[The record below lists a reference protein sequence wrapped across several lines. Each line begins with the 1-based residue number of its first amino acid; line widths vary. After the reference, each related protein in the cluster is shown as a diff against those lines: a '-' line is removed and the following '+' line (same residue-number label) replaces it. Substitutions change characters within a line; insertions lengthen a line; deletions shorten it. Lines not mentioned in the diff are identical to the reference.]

1 MSNAVANRPLPV
13 GSIRT
18 LPAGW
23 LGMIFVVFS
32 EGSLFVHLLF
42 SYYYLSV
49 QPHLG
54 SQWPPGG
61 APALRLAL
69 PNTIVLLLS
78 SAAVWWGQRGIRRG
92 SATALN
98 WGLAIG
104 IALGIVFLGIQSLEW
119 ANKTFTLSTDVYS
132 SIYYTTTGFHM
143 AHVAAG
149 ILVLAALL
157 VWSAL
162 GYFNRIR
169 SAYIHIG
176 ALYWHFVDAVWIAIF
191 FTYYVTPRLGVGS

>member
-1 MSNAVANRPLPV
+1 MSDAVIRRPLPV

-18 LPAGW
+18 LSPGW

-54 SQWPPGG
+54 VQWPPGG

-69 PNTIVLLLS
+69 PNTIILLLS
-78 SAAVWWGQRGIRRG
+78 SVAVWWAQRGIRRG
-92 SATALN
+92 SVLTLN
-98 WGLAIG
+98 WGLGIG

-119 ANKTFTLSTDVYS
+119 SNKTFTLATDVYS

-143 AHVAAG
+143 AHVAVG
-149 ILVLAALL
+149 IIVLAALL

-162 GYFNRIR
+162 GYFNRVR
-169 SAYIHIG
+169 NAYIHIG
-176 ALYWHFVDAVWIAIF
+176 ALYWHFVDAVWVFVFA
-191 FTYYVTPRLGVGS
+191 TVYLSPRLV